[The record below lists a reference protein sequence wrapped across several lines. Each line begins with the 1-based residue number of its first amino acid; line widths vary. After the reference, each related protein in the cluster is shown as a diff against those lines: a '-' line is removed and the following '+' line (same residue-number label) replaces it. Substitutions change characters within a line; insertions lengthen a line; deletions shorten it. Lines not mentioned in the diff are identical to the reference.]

1 MERYLLGLDVGTSS
15 LKTAIIDENGR
26 MISKATVEYEPM
38 FLQPGWQEI
47 SASEIW
53 NAIMTGLKEM
63 ITEGGVDPARISGI
77 GISCLCP
84 GLVALGENGEVLQD
98 PIIYSDRRSV
108 EEAEI
113 IKQSVGED
121 HLFYITANRC
131 MSGAMSGTSMLWIK
145 NHRPDIYEK
154 TKYFGHINT
163 MIGVWLTGRCA
174 MDHSNASYTSM
185 FETRGGR
192 VWNSELAGK
201 IGIDMA
207 KLPPL
212 MCSDDV
218 LGGLINPEF
227 IETGIP
233 EGTPVVIG
241 GGDTACASLAA
252 GIVNSGDVC
261 ESVGTTNVLTV
272 CVDQPNF
279 SPSNI
284 NRCHVVKNKW
294 IYQGAMSHAGGS
306 LRWFRDEFCMDMT
319 VRAEKTGE
327 NVFDLMTKAASESL
341 PGANG
346 VIFLPYMMGERSPI
360 WDSDA
365 RGVFFGMS
373 LNNTRGDLIRAIL
386 EAVGYGTRQLKE
398 IAEGLTGLQI
408 NHFSSM
414 GGGARSKV
422 WSQIKADI
430 IGVDIDVLDMND
442 MAPVGA
448 ALLAGVGAGIY
459 RDAVEAAGKIER
471 KIYRHVTSCQKD
483 AAVYARRF
491 EAYRQLYPRIKDLYM
506 LCKDAE

>member
-15 LKTAIIDENGR
+15 LKTAIINENGQI
-26 MISKATVEYEPM
+26 ISKTMEEYEPLY
-38 FLQPGWQEI
+38 LQPGWQELGAD
-47 SASEIW
+47 SIW
-53 NAIMTGLKEM
+53 AAITRGLKTM
-63 ITEGGVDPARISGI
+63 IADGGVDPSKIAGI

-84 GLVALGENGEVLQD
+84 GLVAFGDGGEILHN

-108 EEAEI
+108 EEAEA
-113 IKQSVGED
+113 IKQAVGED
-121 HLFYITANRC
+121 HLFFITANRC

-154 TKYFGHINT
+154 TRYFGHINT
-163 MIGVWLTGRCA
+163 MIGFWLTGRYA
-174 MDHSNASYTSM
+174 MDYSNASYTSM
-185 FETRGGR
+185 FETRGGL
-192 VWNSELAGK
+192 VWNRELTEK
-201 IGIDMA
+201 IGIDIR

-212 MCSDDV
+212 MGSEEV
-218 LGGLINPEF
+218 LGGLNNRTF
-227 IETGIP
+227 IEMGVP

-252 GIVNSGDVC
+252 GIVSNGDVC

-272 CVDQPNF
+272 CVEQPNF

-284 NRCHVVKNKW
+284 NRCHVVRGKW

-306 LRWFRDEFCMDMT
+306 LRWFRDEFCMDMAAY
-319 VRAEKTGE
+319 AEKNGK
-327 NVFDLMTKAASESL
+327 NVFDLMTESASESA

-360 WDSDA
+360 WDSNA

-386 EAVGYGTRQLKE
+386 EAAGYGTRQLKE
-398 IAEGLTGLQI
+398 IAEGLTGLSI
-408 NHFSSM
+408 NRFSSM
-414 GGGARSKV
+414 GGGARSHV

-459 RDAVEAAGKIER
+459 KDTVDAAGRIER
-471 KIYRHVTSCQKD
+471 KIYRHVTADRKD
-483 AAVYARRF
+483 AGIYAKRYEVYK
-491 EAYRQLYPRIKDLYM
+491 ELYPRIKDLYT
-506 LCKDAE
+506 LC

>member
-15 LKTAIIDENGR
+15 LKTAIIDENGN
-26 MISKATVEYEPM
+26 MISKSMEEYDEP
-38 FLQPGWQEI
+38 LNLPAGWQEI
-47 SASEIW
+47 SADSIW
-53 NAIMTGLKEM
+53 HAIMSGMKRM
-63 ITEGGVDPARISGI
+63 ICDGGIDPSKIAGI

-84 GLVALGENGEVLQD
+84 GLVALGENGEVLHN

-113 IKQSVGED
+113 IKQTVGED
-121 HLFYITANRC
+121 YLFYITANRC

-145 NHRPDIYEK
+145 RHRPEIYEK
-154 TKYFGHINT
+154 TRYFGHINT
-163 MIGVWLTGRCA
+163 MIGGWLTGKYA
-174 MDHSNASYTSM
+174 MDYSNASYTSM
-185 FETRGGR
+185 FETRGGLK
-192 VWNSELAGK
+192 WSAELANR
-201 IGIDMA
+201 IGIDPR

-212 MCSDDV
+212 MSSEEV
-218 LGGLINPEF
+218 LGGLCNPEF
-227 IETGIP
+227 IKLGVP

-252 GIVNSGDVC
+252 GIVSNGDVC

-284 NRCHVVKNKW
+284 NRCHVVKGTW

-306 LRWFRDEFCMDMT
+306 LRWFRDEFCMDL
-319 VRAEKTGE
+319 AAQAKETGE
-327 NVFDLMTKAASESL
+327 DVFDLMTAAAGKSA

-346 VIFLPYMMGERSPI
+346 VVFLPYMMGERSPI

-373 LNNTRGDLIRAIL
+373 LNNNRGDLIRAIL
-386 EAVGYGTRQLKE
+386 EAAGYGTRQLKE
-398 IAEGLTGLQI
+398 IAEGLTGLEIQ
-408 NHFSSM
+408 HFSSM
-414 GGGARSKV
+414 GGGARSRI

-448 ALLAGVGAGIY
+448 ALLGGVGAGIY
-459 RDAVEAAGKIER
+459 KDTIEASSRIER
-471 KIYRHVTSCQKD
+471 KIYRHVSGSRRNTE
-483 AAVYARRF
+483 VYDRRY
-491 EAYRQLYPRIKDLYM
+491 EVYKELYPRIRDLFP
-506 LCKDAE
+506 LCI